1 MTAKH
6 DLILASASPRR
17 KELLSQIGVRFSVM
31 PVDIC
36 EDTRKNENPTD
47 YVLRLAIEKA
57 QTCYENSEG
66 HLPVLGSD
74 TTVVL
79 DGEILGKP
87 SGVTEAI
94 ETLMKLSGRHHEVL
108 TAIAVVNAEQT
119 LYSVVKTEVKFKT
132 LTQEMCKKYWM
143 TGEPADKAGSY
154 GIQGLGAVFVEE
166 IQGSYSSVVGL
177 PLCETAALLEQA
189 GVEIWHKDL
198 V

>member
-17 KELLSQIGVRFSVM
+17 KELLSQIGVRFAVM

-36 EDTRKNENPTD
+36 EDVRKNENPTD
-47 YVLRLAIEKA
+47 YVLRLAKAKA
-57 QTCYENSEG
+57 QTCYQISDG
-66 HLPVLGSD
+66 KIPVLGSD

-87 SGVTEAI
+87 SGETEAI
-94 ETLMKLSGRHHEVL
+94 ETLKKLSGGHHEVL

-119 LYSVVKTEVKFKT
+119 LYSVVKTAVKFKT

-177 PLCETAALLEQA
+177 PLCETAALLDKA

>member
-1 MTAKH
+1 MTVIQ

-17 KELLSQIGVRFSVM
+17 KELLSQIGVRFAVL

-36 EDTRKNENPTD
+36 EDVRENETPED

-57 QTCYENSEG
+57 QTCYQKSDAK
-66 HLPVLGSD
+66 LPVLGSD
-74 TTVVL
+74 TTVTL

-87 SGVTEAI
+87 SGETEAI
-94 ETLMKLSGRHHEVL
+94 ETLMKLSGRLHEVL
-108 TAIAVVNAEQT
+108 TAVAVVNAEQT

-132 LTQEMCKKYWM
+132 LTHEMCEEYWM
-143 TGEPADKAGSY
+143 TGEPEDKAGSY

-177 PLCETAALLEQA
+177 PLCETAALLKQA